1 MKKIIALISIC
12 SLLLGRGCYDYNS
25 NTTLGYVTDKQEETG
40 TVTNEAKEPVYIPE
54 FDAMFYDNDGNNY
67 VTFRGNNFNITP
79 NKVKMWGYSTDG
91 YWDSWYETS
100 SVVTVNIDGHY
111 VHSCG
116 STILFK
122 DTRINIE
129 PLNNNIGVIDS
140 TGAILDAPQPGSTAL
155 LDWYALRYWW
165 ADIEEKGQGQDVII
179 IIQSQNGDNIGVVQG
194 KDIQWEV
201 AGKLPKTTLITI
213 DNELK
218 LYLHRCNFTII
229 DTDLFD
235 MMEVE

>member
-1 MKKIIALISIC
+1 MTN
-12 SLLLGRGCYDYNS
+12 YDNSS
-25 NTTLGYVTDKQEETG
+25 NTTLGYVTEQQEESE
-40 TVTNEAKEPVYIPE
+40 TVSGVPKEPAYIPE

-79 NKVKMWGYSTDG
+79 NKVKQWGYDTEG
-91 YWDSWYETS
+91 WWTSWYETS
-100 SVVTVNIDGHY
+100 SVVTVSIDGHY

-122 DTRINIE
+122 DTRIEIE
-129 PLNNNIGVIDS
+129 PLDENIGVIDS
-140 TGAILDAPQPGSTAL
+140 TGTDLDSQKPGSTAF

-165 ADIEEKGQGQDVII
+165 ADVEEKGQGQDVII

-201 AGKLPKTTLITI
+201 AGKLPKTTCITI

-235 MMEVE
+235 MMVME